1 MNTLRPPAV
10 PLFTHDP
17 YLSIWSFNDRLTDDW
32 TKHWTG
38 RNHGM
43 TGWARIDGK
52 TFRFCGGP
60 YGDATAME
68 QVNLEVTATRTI
80 YTFRAAGIEL
90 TLTFCS
96 PLLLDDLDLMSRP
109 LSYVTLAFRSIDGRS
124 HETSAFFGLCAEA
137 CINEMSQQI
146 VFGGATSPSG
156 LQVMYAANADQR
168 VLGKAGDDLR
178 IDWGQLFVAAP
189 GQEGVQIWAG
199 PWHDHVE
206 QYPRTGQL
214 PRTLELDFPFAMT
227 QKVIYLHVNYTL
239 GALTEE
245 PVERTLMIAYDDR
258 FSIEYLYRKLR
269 PYWRTKMQSGLELL
283 DTAWRERASVQSRCV
298 KFDRDMQQ
306 TLTQVGGTDYATL
319 CTLAY
324 RQSIAAHKL
333 VADFDG
339 TPLFFSKE
347 NFSNGCIATVDVTYP
362 SAPLYLW
369 KNPELLKG
377 MMIPIFEYA
386 ATPRWRF
393 DFAPHDL
400 GTYPLANGQVY
411 GGGETSD
418 RDQMPVEECGNMLIL
433 TAAVVRAEGK
443 PDFARKYWPLLT
455 KWAGYLKR
463 HGLDPDNQLCTD
475 DFAGHLAHN
484 VNLSVKAVLGLG
496 CYAQLAKHL
505 GESAA
510 HAEYDALARDYAR
523 QWVKMAD
530 DNGTHFRLAFDKP
543 GTWSMKYNLVYDQL
557 LGLNLFDPAAV
568 KRELASYLPRISKYG
583 LALDNRKPYTMP
595 EWIVFTAAMMSSPD
609 DFRAMIAPV
618 VKWLNETPARVPMT
632 DWYDVNTGKQY
643 AFQARSP
650 IGGVFMKALQ
660 QAWM

>member
-10 PLFTHDP
+10 PLVTHDP

-411 GGGETSD
+411 GGGETSE